1 MNRRDHILAGIDRA
15 SLGLEIAPWFSPLAP
30 KREGFNVRTLDV
42 FDFETQ
48 MSRARQDPEIAEES
62 YDNIE
67 AIDYIGSACDIARI
81 VPAAEHGSFDYIVS
95 SHNFEHLPDPIKF
108 LQGCETLLKPGGL
121 LSMAVPDLRGCF
133 DYFRPW
139 TVTAD
144 WIEAFVEGREKPSQR
159 QLFISHSSDAC
170 VIQADGVRLGTFPF
184 DQAIERIEHRGGPGL
199 AAALKARLADW
210 QADTGAGYV
219 DCHCSAMTPSSLELM
234 LLDCQMLGL
243 IGLEIESIES
253 SGEFEFYVRL
263 RRAHEPLS
271 VDDGTYTA
279 RRNALMRQ
287 ILIERKQ
294 AINDGTGE
302 DRTPPGG
309 FVAALRQWNRA
320 RVRRRRTRLAG

>member
-1 MNRRDHILAGIDRA
+1 MTRRSRILTGIAKTD
-15 SLGLEIAPWFSPLAP
+15 LGLEIAPWFSPLAP
-30 KREGFNVRTLDV
+30 KREGFNVRTVDV

-48 MSRARQDPEIAEES
+48 MSRARQDPAIAEGS
-62 YDNIE
+62 YGNIE

-81 VPAAEHGSFDYIVS
+81 VPATEHGSFDYIVS

-144 WIEAFVEGREKPSQR
+144 WIEAFIEGREKPSQR

-170 VIQADGVRLGTFPF
+170 AQSGGVNHGTFPF
-184 DQAIERIEHRGGPGL
+184 DQPIERIAHRDGPGL
-199 AAALKARLADW
+199 AAALRARLADW

-234 LLDCQMLGL
+234 LLDCQALGL
-243 IGLEIESIES
+243 IGLAIESIES
-253 SGEFEFYVRL
+253 LGQFEFYVRL
-263 RRAHEPLS
+263 RRAREPLS
-271 VDDGTYTA
+271 IDDGTYTA

-302 DRTPPGG
+302 DRTPRGG
-309 FVAALRQWNRA
+309 FVAALRQWNRT